1 MIARIWQA
9 ITSTA
14 EAERYIEY
22 LNEQVLP
29 AYRDADGNQGVFI
42 LCNPQG
48 EITHFM
54 LLSLWS
60 SPGQLDRFT
69 GPNEGKIKEP
79 AEEKCYLLA
88 FESTVKHYEVIR
100 QLIDEQ
106 TLNT

>member
-9 ITSTA
+9 ITLTA

-29 AYRDADGNQGVFI
+29 GYQNADGNQGVFI

-48 EITHFM
+48 EVTQFL

-60 SPGQLDRFT
+60 SHEQLCRFT
-69 GPNEGKIKEP
+69 GVDEGQIKLPTE
-79 AEEKCYLLA
+79 
-88 FESTVKHYEVIR
+88 
-100 QLIDEQ
+100 
-106 TLNT
+106 